1 MLGRMMT
8 WLGGLF
14 GLGGGS
20 GERQIG
26 VVDHYFGKA
35 GVAAINL
42 RGSLSVGDTVH
53 VKGHTT
59 DFTQKVSSIQI
70 EHASVDKAKRGDS
83 IGIKIGRR
91 VREHDAVYKITG

>member
-1 MLGRMMT
+1 MLAGIMN
-8 WLGGLF
+8 WLSGLF
-14 GLGGGS
+14 GSGS
-20 GERQIG
+20 GGERQIG
-26 VVDHYFGKA
+26 VVDHYFGKV

-42 RGSLSVGDTVH
+42 RGALSVGDTVH

-70 EHASVDKAKRGDS
+70 EHASVDEAKRGDS

>member
-1 MLGRMMT
+1 MFATLKN

-14 GLGGGS
+14 GSGD

-26 VVDHYFGKA
+26 VVEHYFGKV

-42 RGSLSVGDTVH
+42 RGPLAVGDTVH

-70 EHASVDKAKRGDS
+70 EHASVDEAKRGDS
-83 IGIKIGRR
+83 IGIKIGQRA
-91 VREHDAVYKITG
+91 REHDTVYKVTA